1 MVLLGLPMWLFAL
14 VGGSLAFAIADILCD
29 IVISEGDSHEVGSA
43 EDSDAEEGT
52 EMTATPRR
60 DASKASKPGYA
71 PVANQSTP
79 ALPPRGEPAWSEP
92 SPVKATY
99 LADGQS
105 ADASLSGTQDAA
117 ISGLVTAT
125 WLLGSVLYKLVLAP
139 GALAHA
145 SAVEMRWRPDTH
157 IEFWFAM
164 LGGLCAFLHNFY
176 LLKAFEGAPSTVL
189 LPLIQVASIWV
200 LLGSS
205 VIALFRGQRF
215 MSPLHGLAYAPDRPH
230 RCRPHRCRPHRCRPH
245 RCRPHRCRHPIPAAP
260 PLPLPHCPTA
270 TAPQP
275 PPPPSPPPPSPRYP

>member
-1 MVLLGLPMWLFAL
+1 MVQGEQRLKVAAFALPVAATNRCRQRHAGECHAAVVMFLGLPMWLLAL

-29 IVISEGDSHEVGSA
+29 IVISEGDTHEVGSA

-60 DASKASKPGYA
+60 DASKAFKPGYA

-79 ALPPRGEPAWSEP
+79 ALPPRGEPTWSEP
-92 SPVKATY
+92 SPVKASY
-99 LADGQS
+99 QADGQS

-125 WLLGSVLYKLVLAP
+125 WLLGSVVYKLALAP

-164 LGGLCAFLHNFY
+164 LGGL
-176 LLKAFEGAPSTVL
+176 
-189 LPLIQVASIWV
+189 
-200 LLGSS
+200 
-205 VIALFRGQRF
+205 
-215 MSPLHGLAYAPDRPH
+215 
-230 RCRPHRCRPHRCRPH
+230 
-245 RCRPHRCRHPIPAAP
+245 
-260 PLPLPHCPTA
+260 
-270 TAPQP
+270 
-275 PPPPSPPPPSPRYP
+275 

>member
-1 MVLLGLPMWLFAL
+1 MMLFLGLPAWLLAL

-29 IVISEGDSHEVGSA
+29 IVISEGDSTSVESA

-52 EMTATPRR
+52 EMASTPRR
-60 DASKASKPGYA
+60 SPVPSKASKPGYA
-71 PVANQSTP
+71 QLQSTP
-79 ALPPRGEPAWSEP
+79 VLPPRAEPAWSEP
-92 SPVKATY
+92 SPAKASY

-125 WLLGSVLYKLVLAP
+125 WLLGSVAYKLLLAP
-139 GALAHA
+139 GALARA

-205 VIALFRGQRF
+205 VLAPFRGHSKAILTMAILTMEAILTMATGTRAL
-215 MSPLHGLAYAPDRPH
+215 PRTALHVTAARPRLH
-230 RCRPHRCRPHRCRPH
+230 AHVRRRVVSRK
-245 RCRPHRCRHPIPAAP
+245 
-260 PLPLPHCPTA
+260 
-270 TAPQP
+270 
-275 PPPPSPPPPSPRYP
+275 S

>member
-125 WLLGSVLYKLVLAP
+125 WLLGSVVYKLVLAP

-189 LPLIQVASIWV
+189 LPLILSWYANDFGRGRPIDLVKFVYEYMSGERHQLLTLALDGSNKNKQQYDNNSFQVKFANYDFSCRNIT
-200 LLGSS
+200 LLDED
-205 VIALFRGQRF
+205 LLQ
-215 MSPLHGLAYAPDRPH
+215 MLM
-230 RCRPHRCRPHRCRPH
+230 
-245 RCRPHRCRHPIPAAP
+245 
-260 PLPLPHCPTA
+260 TM
-270 TAPQP
+270 
-275 PPPPSPPPPSPRYP
+275 

>member
-1 MVLLGLPMWLFAL
+1 MFLGLPMWLLAL

-29 IVISEGDSHEVGSA
+29 IVISEGDTHEVGSA

-60 DASKASKPGYA
+60 DASKAFKPGYA

-79 ALPPRGEPAWSEP
+79 ALPPRGEPTWSEP
-92 SPVKATY
+92 SPVKASY

-125 WLLGSVLYKLVLAP
+125 WLLGSVVYKLALAP

-145 SAVEMRWRPDTH
+145 TAVEMRWRPDTH

-164 LGGLCAFLHNFY
+164 LGGL
-176 LLKAFEGAPSTVL
+176 
-189 LPLIQVASIWV
+189 
-200 LLGSS
+200 
-205 VIALFRGQRF
+205 
-215 MSPLHGLAYAPDRPH
+215 
-230 RCRPHRCRPHRCRPH
+230 
-245 RCRPHRCRHPIPAAP
+245 
-260 PLPLPHCPTA
+260 
-270 TAPQP
+270 
-275 PPPPSPPPPSPRYP
+275 

>member
-230 RCRPHRCRPHRCRPH
+230 RC
-245 RCRPHRCRHPIPAAP
+245 
-260 PLPLPHCPTA
+260 TD
-270 TAPQP
+270 
-275 PPPPSPPPPSPRYP
+275 